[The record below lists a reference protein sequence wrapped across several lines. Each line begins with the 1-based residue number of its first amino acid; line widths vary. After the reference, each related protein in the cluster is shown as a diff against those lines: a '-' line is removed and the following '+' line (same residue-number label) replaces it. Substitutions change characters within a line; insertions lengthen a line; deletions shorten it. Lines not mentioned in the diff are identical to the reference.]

1 MFSAAQCDV
10 HSSAAAINSDQSKN
24 PPGDKGLGAVDV
36 QGPAERVQE
45 HPTSEGAKNASS
57 VLKES
62 YSGGAKPAAQK
73 LGHVESL
80 QGKSTG
86 TTASQVS
93 PIQTLRAA
101 VDCDQNISSGSSFV
115 AGKEV
120 ASLGDS
126 SETSRWHMALSL
138 IHI

>member
-1 MFSAAQCDV
+1 MFSVAQCDV

-45 HPTSEGAKNASS
+45 HSTSEGAKNASS

-120 ASLGDS
+120 ASLDVPSGS
-126 SETSRWHMALSL
+126 SCV
-138 IHI
+138 